1 MPSINLTMTNDN
13 GAMGAEHQEVDR
25 NRQDVAV
32 EEVVSHVNAT
42 GCKEKL
48 NCHHNF
54 HYIFRDISFTPQ
66 RCSLA
71 HVLINSAKASSSG
84 SESF

>member
-1 MPSINLTMTNDN
+1 MTNDN